1 MRNFVQSSHSIITMP
16 KAIRIP
22 VIAAS
27 RRPAQRAMRC
37 TFFELI
43 SLFEFWLH
51 RTSGRSVLRRA
62 MTDGTR
68 EGTYK

>member
-43 SLFEFWLH
+43 SLLSFGYIGLAVGAYCGEQ
-51 RTSGRSVLRRA
+51 
-62 MTDGTR
+62 
-68 EGTYK
+68 